1 MFGFKQKKPNAAHSG
16 QSGVSQFLQ
25 KGYVLK
31 KQVISKQKV
40 LYNSLRYKLWHDK
53 LLNTKNTQPSNNI
66 GYRLLYSRDINQRID
81 ENVRDN

>member
-1 MFGFKQKKPNAAHSG
+1 
-16 QSGVSQFLQ
+16 VSQFLQ

-40 LYNSLRYKLWHDK
+40 LNNSQRYKLWHDK